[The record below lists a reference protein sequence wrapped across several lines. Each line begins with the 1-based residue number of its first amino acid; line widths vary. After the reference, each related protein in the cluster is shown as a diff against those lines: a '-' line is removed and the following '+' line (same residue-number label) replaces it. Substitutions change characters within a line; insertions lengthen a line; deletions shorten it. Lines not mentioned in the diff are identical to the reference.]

1 MQDELQLSLSGN
13 GSGGS
18 TINPLSLIPDEKK
31 YSQNYRVSRI
41 KLDPIDITEETAH
54 DVFERVLAGDQA
66 VVLGKHLVMCSSIAS
81 IDPLPMLKKPETGH
95 FEGEVWVVDN

>member
-1 MQDELQLSLSGN
+1 MQDELRLSLSGN
-13 GSGGS
+13 GCGGS
-18 TINPLSLIPDEKK
+18 TINQLSLIPDEKK

-81 IDPLPMLKKPETGH
+81 IDPLPMLKKPSVGH
-95 FEGEVWVVDN
+95 YDGDIWVEEK